1 MDFMKWLNSLDEF
14 LYEVMSWI
22 VFFPRTLWLTI
33 RRPMGMMDYADSQSG
48 LPEEDQY
55 SDALSPPL
63 FLALALILA
72 HGASAALGE
81 RDAIV
86 ANTHGLAAIVDDQTS
101 ALLLRLVIFAAF
113 PLLMAMRLMRRQ
125 GEKLDRGT
133 LRLPF
138 YAQCY
143 PAATFAFG
151 MSMGVTLNH
160 VAWEPARVA
169 GSLLAA
175 AAVIQYLF
183 VETRW
188 FATRLGLGPMR
199 AFGVAALGF
208 MEGFALLIVVGFLF
222 TR

>member
-1 MDFMKWLNSLDEF
+1 MKWLNSLDEL

-22 VFFPRTLWLTI
+22 LFFPRTLWLTI
-33 RRPMGMMDYADSQSG
+33 RSPLGMMDYADSQLR
-48 LPEEDQY
+48 LPQKDQY
-55 SDALSPPL
+55 SDTLSPPL
-63 FLALALILA
+63 FLALALLVA

-81 RDAIV
+81 KDAIL
-86 ANTHGLAAIVDDQTS
+86 ANTHGLAAVIDDQTS

-113 PLLMAMRLMRRQ
+113 PLLMSMRLIRRQ
-125 GEKLDRGT
+125 RQKLERAT

-151 MSMGVTLNH
+151 ISMGITLNH
-160 VAWEPARVA
+160 AAWEPARIA
-169 GSLLAA
+169 GPLVVT
-175 AAVIQYLF
+175 AAVIQYLI

-188 FATRLGLGPMR
+188 YATRLSLGPVK
-199 AFGVAALGF
+199 AFGIAALGF
-208 MEGFALLIVVGFLF
+208 AEGFILLLVVGFLF